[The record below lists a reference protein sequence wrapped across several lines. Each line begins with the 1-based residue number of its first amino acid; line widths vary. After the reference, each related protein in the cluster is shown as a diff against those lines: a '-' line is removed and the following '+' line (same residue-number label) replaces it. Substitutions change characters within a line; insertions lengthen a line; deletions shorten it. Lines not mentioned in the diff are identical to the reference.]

1 MTDII
6 ESWKHVEGYEGI
18 YAVSNLGRVRNEQ
31 TGKVL
36 KPGTHPK
43 GYHQVNLYAD
53 GKSKKHKVHRLV
65 AIAFVVNA
73 DPERRDQV
81 DHIDGVRVH
90 NIASNLR
97 WVTHSENRRNARGI
111 SSRNGSPTSS
121 VFKGVNFDRPNGK
134 WRACIQEE
142 GKRRHLGYFTSE
154 IDAARAYDAAAR
166 SMYGEYA
173 RVNFDDE

>member
-1 MTDII
+1 MSDIV
-6 ESWKHVEGYEGI
+6 ESWKHVDGYEGN
-18 YAVSNLGRVRNEQ
+18 YSVSNLGRVRNET

-36 KPGTHPK
+36 KPGTHSN
-43 GYHQVNLYAD
+43 GYHKVNLYAD
-53 GKSKKHKVHRLV
+53 GKSKTHRVHRLV

-90 NIASNLR
+90 NLASNLR
-97 WVTHSENRRNARGI
+97 WTSSSQNSRNSR
-111 SSRNGSPTSS
+111 SKTSRNGSPTSS
-121 VFKGVNFDRPNGK
+121 VFKGVCFDRPNGK
-134 WRACIQEE
+134 WRASIFKD
-142 GKRRHLGYFTSE
+142 GKSRHLGCFTSE

-166 SMYGEYA
+166 GMFGDYA